1 MMRFYTMVVEE
12 KKMKL
17 LLAEDDLKLGAL
29 VKNLLELSGFE
40 VEWVKDGK
48 ETLDFIEEAAASSY
62 DVIILDWM
70 LPELS
75 GIEICRLLRNP
86 RKYNYQG
93 GIIFLTARDG
103 TDDCVTGLES
113 GADDY
118 LVKPFENKELIAR
131 VNALGRRKGR
141 PFVDDI
147 YTKAGL
153 EMNSKTGTVSFDGKN
168 LKLSRR
174 EFELFRLLFV
184 NCGQIILRETI
195 MDKVWIDNPDISP
208 ASLDAYIYI
217 LRRKIGKLSDRVQ
230 IRLVKGIG
238 YVLEIEE

>member
-1 MMRFYTMVVEE
+1 MR
-12 KKMKL
+12 L
-17 LLAEDDLKLGAL
+17 LLAEDDLKLGGL
-29 VKNLLELSGFE
+29 VKSLLELSGFE
-40 VEWVKDGK
+40 VEWAKDGK
-48 ETLDFIEEAAASSY
+48 EALDLIDEAAASSY

-70 LPELS
+70 LPEIS

-103 TDDCVTGLES
+103 TDDCVAGLES

-118 LVKPFENKELIAR
+118 LVKPFENKVLIAR

-141 PFVDDI
+141 PFVDGV
-147 YTKAGL
+147 YTKSGI
-153 EMNSKTGTVSFDGKN
+153 EMNAKTGVLRLGEYE

-174 EFELFRLLFV
+174 EQEVFQILFV
-184 NCGQIILRETI
+184 NSGQIILRETI
-195 MDKVWIDNPDISP
+195 MDKVWSDNPDISP

-217 LRRKIGKLSDRVQ
+217 LRRKIRKITDKVQ
-230 IRLVKGIG
+230 IKLVKGIG
-238 YVLEIEE
+238 YVLEIER

>member
-1 MMRFYTMVVEE
+1 
-12 KKMKL
+12 MKL
-17 LLAEDDLKLGAL
+17 LLAEDDIKLGGL
-29 VKNLLELSGFE
+29 VKSLLELSGFE
-40 VEWVKDGK
+40 VEWAQDGK
-48 ETLDFIEEAAASSY
+48 EAMDLIEEAAASSY

-70 LPELS
+70 LPEIS

-93 GIIFLTARDG
+93 GIIFLTARG
-103 TDDCVTGLES
+103 GIDDCVTGLES

-118 LVKPFENKELIAR
+118 LVKPFQNKELIAR

-141 PFVDDI
+141 PFMDDVF
-147 YTKAGL
+147 TKAGL
-153 EMNSKTGTVSFDGKN
+153 EMNNKSGTVTAAGRE

-184 NCGQIILRETI
+184 NSGRTILRETI
-195 MDKVWIDNPDISP
+195 MDKVWADNPEISP

-217 LRRKIGKLSDRVQ
+217 LRRKIREISDK
-230 IRLVKGIG
+230 IKIKLVKGVG
-238 YVLEIEE
+238 YVLEIEK

>member
-1 MMRFYTMVVEE
+1 
-12 KKMKL
+12 MKL
-17 LLAEDDLKLGAL
+17 LLAEDDIKLGAL
-29 VKNLLELSGFE
+29 VKSLLEFSGFE
-40 VEWVKDGK
+40 TEWARDGR
-48 ETLDFIEEAAASSY
+48 EALERIREAAASSY
-62 DVIILDWM
+62 DVVILDWM
-70 LPELS
+70 LPEIS

-147 YTKAGL
+147 YTKSGV
-153 EMNSKTGTVSFDGKN
+153 EMNSRTGMLTAGGK
-168 LKLSRR
+168 
-174 EFELFRLLFV
+174 
-184 NCGQIILRETI
+184 ETI
-195 MDKVWIDNPDISP
+195 LDKVWTDNPEISP

-217 LRRKIGKLSDRVQ
+217 LRRKIREFSGRIR

>member
-1 MMRFYTMVVEE
+1 
-12 KKMKL
+12 MKL
-17 LLAEDDLKLGAL
+17 LLAEDDIKLGAL
-29 VKNLLELSGFE
+29 VKSLLELSGFE
-40 VEWVKDGK
+40 TEWAKDGK
-48 ETLDFIEEAAASSY
+48 ETLDRIEEAVASSY

-70 LPELS
+70 LPEIS

-86 RKYNYQG
+86 HKYNYQG

-103 TDDCVTGLES
+103 TDNCVTGLES

-118 LVKPFENKELIAR
+118 VVKPFENKELIAR

-141 PFVDDI
+141 PFVDNV
-147 YTKAGL
+147 YTKCGM
-153 EMNSKTGTVSFDGKN
+153 EINNGTGTLTFEGKE

-184 NCGQIILRETI
+184 NSGQIILRETI
-195 MDKVWIDNPDISP
+195 LDKVWADNPEISP

-217 LRRKIGKLSDRVQ
+217 LRRKIRKFSSRVK
-230 IRLVKGIG
+230 ILLVKGIG
-238 YVLEIEE
+238 YVLEIEP

>member
-1 MMRFYTMVVEE
+1 
-12 KKMKL
+12 MKL
-17 LLAEDDLKLGAL
+17 LLAEDDIKLGAL
-29 VKNLLELSGFE
+29 VKSLLEFSGFE
-40 VEWVKDGK
+40 TEWARDGR
-48 ETLDFIEEAAASSY
+48 EALERIREAAASSY
-62 DVIILDWM
+62 DVVILDWM
-70 LPELS
+70 LPEIS

-147 YTKAGL
+147 YTKSGV
-153 EMNSKTGTVSFDGKN
+153 EMNS
-168 LKLSRR
+168 
-174 EFELFRLLFV
+174 
-184 NCGQIILRETI
+184 GQIILRETI
-195 MDKVWIDNPDISP
+195 LDKVWTDNPEISP

-217 LRRKIGKLSDRVQ
+217 LRRKIREFSGRIR

>member
-1 MMRFYTMVVEE
+1 MR
-12 KKMKL
+12 L
-17 LLAEDDLKLGAL
+17 LLAEDDLKLGGL
-29 VKNLLELSGFE
+29 VKSLLELSGFE
-40 VEWVKDGK
+40 VEWAKDGK
-48 ETLDFIEEAAASSY
+48 EALDLIDEAAASSY

-70 LPELS
+70 LPEIS

-103 TDDCVTGLES
+103 TDDCVAGLES

-118 LVKPFENKELIAR
+118 LVKPFENKVLIAR

-141 PFVDDI
+141 PFVDGV
-147 YTKAGL
+147 YTKFGI
-153 EMNSKTGTVSFDGKN
+153 EMNAKTGVLRLGDHE

-174 EFELFRLLFV
+174 EQEVFQILFV
-184 NCGQIILRETI
+184 NSGQIILRETI
-195 MDKVWIDNPDISP
+195 MDKVWSDNPDISP

-217 LRRKIGKLSDRVQ
+217 LRRKIRKVTDKVQ
-230 IRLVKGIG
+230 IKLVKGIG
-238 YVLEIEE
+238 YVLEIER